1 MTTPRTV
8 PIIEFIFDFGSPNA
22 YLSHKVLP
30 GIAAR
35 TGATVK
41 LVPCLLGGIFKL
53 TGNQAPFSAFGHI
66 KGKLEYEQLEL
77 RRFVAKHG
85 LSRFAHNPHF
95 PMNTLLMMRGMVAA
109 QRAGVA
115 EAYLDAVLGGMW
127 EDGRKMDDPEVVLA
141 VLNEAGLDGRAIL
154 EATQDPEVKA
164 ELVANTE
171 AAAARGVFGIPTY
184 FVGAEMFFGKERLE
198 QLEECLTTSA

>member
-1 MTTPRTV
+1 MTASQAA

-30 GIAAR
+30 GIAER
-35 TGATVK
+35 TGAVVK

-66 KGKLEYEQLEL
+66 KGKLDYEQLEL

-95 PMNTLLMMRGMVAA
+95 PMNTLLMMRGMIAA

-115 EAYLDAVLGGMW
+115 ETYLEAVLVGMW

-141 VLNEAGLDGRAIL
+141 VLNEAGLDGRALL
-154 EATQDPEVKA
+154 EATQDAGVKA

-184 FVGAEMFFGKERLE
+184 FVGDEMFFGKERLE
-198 QLEECLTTSA
+198 QLEECLIQTR

>member
-1 MTTPRTV
+1 MTAPTPNRV
-8 PIIEFIFDFGSPNA
+8 IEFIFDFGSPNA

-30 GIAAR
+30 GLAAR
-35 TGATVK
+35 TGTTVK

-53 TGNQAPFSAFGHI
+53 TGNQAPFTAFGHI
-66 KGKLEYEQLEL
+66 KGKLDYEQLEL

-85 LSRFAHNPHF
+85 LTRFAHNPHF

-115 EAYLDAVLGGMW
+115 DAYLDAVLAGMW
-127 EDGRKMDDPEVVLA
+127 EDGRKMDDPEVVQA
-141 VLNEAGLDGRAIL
+141 VLDEAGLDGRALL
-154 EATQDPEVKA
+154 EATQDPLVKA
-164 ELVANTE
+164 ELVTNTE

-184 FVGAEMFFGKERLE
+184 FVGDEMFFGKERLGQIE
-198 QLEECLTTSA
+198 GYLVQIV

>member
-1 MTTPRTV
+1 MTAPTPNRV
-8 PIIEFIFDFGSPNA
+8 IEFIFDFGSPNA

-30 GIAAR
+30 GLAAR
-35 TGATVK
+35 TGTTVK

-53 TGNQAPFSAFGHI
+53 TGNQAPFTAFGHI
-66 KGKLEYEQLEL
+66 KGKLDYEQLEL

-85 LSRFAHNPHF
+85 LTRFAHNPHF

-115 EAYLDAVLGGMW
+115 DAYLDAVLAGMW
-127 EDGRKMDDPEVVLA
+127 EDGRKMDDPEVVQS
-141 VLNEAGLDGRAIL
+141 VLDAAGLDGRALL
-154 EATQDPEVKA
+154 EATQDPLVKA
-164 ELVANTE
+164 ELAANTE

-184 FVGAEMFFGKERLE
+184 FVGDEMFFGKERLGQIE
-198 QLEECLTTSA
+198 DYLVQIV

>member
-1 MTTPRTV
+1 MTAPKAA

-30 GIAAR
+30 EIAAR

-53 TGNQAPFSAFGHI
+53 TGNQAPFTAFGHI

-154 EATQDPEVKA
+154 EATQDPAVKA

-184 FVGAEMFFGKERLE
+184 FVGDEMFFGKERLE
-198 QLEECLTTSA
+198 QLEECLMQGA

>member
-1 MTTPRTV
+1 MTASQAAPV
-8 PIIEFIFDFGSPNA
+8 IEFIFDFGSPNA

-53 TGNQAPFSAFGHI
+53 TGNQAPFTAFGHI
-66 KGKLEYEQLEL
+66 KGKLDYEQLEL
-77 RRFVAKHG
+77 RRFVARHG

-109 QRAGVA
+109 GRAGVA
-115 EAYLDAVLGGMW
+115 ETYLEAVLVGMW

-141 VLNEAGLDGRAIL
+141 VLNEAGLDGRALL
-154 EATQDPEVKA
+154 EATQDAGVKA

-184 FVGAEMFFGKERLE
+184 FVGDEMFFGKERLE
-198 QLEECLTTSA
+198 QLEECLIQTR

>member
-95 PMNTLLMMRGMVAA
+95 PMNTLLLMRGMVAA

-171 AAAARGVFGIPTY
+171 AAAACGVFGIPTY
-184 FVGAEMFFGKERLE
+184 FVGTEMFFGKERLE
-198 QLEECLTTSA
+198 QLEECLTKNA

>member
-1 MTTPRTV
+1 MTAPTPNRV
-8 PIIEFIFDFGSPNA
+8 IEFIFDFGSPNA

-30 GIAAR
+30 GLAAR
-35 TGATVK
+35 TGTTVK

-53 TGNQAPFSAFGHI
+53 TGNQAPFTAFGHI
-66 KGKLEYEQLEL
+66 KGKLDYEQLEL

-85 LSRFAHNPHF
+85 LTRFAHNPHF

-115 EAYLDAVLGGMW
+115 DAYLDAVLAGMW
-127 EDGRKMDDPEVVLA
+127 EDGRKMDDPEVVQA
-141 VLNEAGLDGRAIL
+141 VLDEAGLDGRALL
-154 EATQDPEVKA
+154 EATQDPLVKA
-164 ELVANTE
+164 ELVTNTE

-184 FVGAEMFFGKERLE
+184 FVGDEMFFGKERLGQIE
-198 QLEECLTTSA
+198 DYLVQIV

>member
-1 MTTPRTV
+1 MTAPSPRV
-8 PIIEFIFDFGSPNA
+8 IEFIFDFGSPNA

-41 LVPCLLGGIFKL
+41 LIPCLLGGIFKL
-53 TGNQAPFSAFGHI
+53 TGNQAPFTAFGHI
-66 KGKLEYEQLEL
+66 KGKLDYEQLEL

-85 LSRFAHNPHF
+85 LSRFSHNPHF
-95 PMNTLLMMRGMVAA
+95 PMNTLLMMRGMIAA

-115 EAYLDAVLGGMW
+115 EAYLDAVLAGMW
-127 EDGRKMDDPEVVLA
+127 EEGRKMDDTEVVQA
-141 VLNEAGLDGRAIL
+141 VLDAAGLDGRTLL
-154 EATQDPEVKA
+154 EATQDPAVKA
-164 ELVANTE
+164 ELIANTE

-184 FVGAEMFFGKERLE
+184 FVGDEMFFGKERLG
-198 QLEECLTTSA
+198 QLKDCLTQSG

>member
-1 MTTPRTV
+1 MTASQAAPV
-8 PIIEFIFDFGSPNA
+8 IEFIFDFGSPNA

-66 KGKLEYEQLEL
+66 KGKLDYEQLEL
-77 RRFVAKHG
+77 RRFVARHG

-109 QRAGVA
+109 GRAGVA
-115 EAYLDAVLGGMW
+115 ETYLEAVLVGMW

-141 VLNEAGLDGRAIL
+141 VLNEAGLDGRALL
-154 EATQDPEVKA
+154 EATQDAGVKA

-184 FVGAEMFFGKERLE
+184 FVGDEMFFGKERLE
-198 QLEECLTTSA
+198 QLEECLIQTR

>member
-1 MTTPRTV
+1 MTALKAAPL
-8 PIIEFIFDFGSPNA
+8 IEFIFDFGSPNA

-77 RRFVAKHG
+77 WRFVAKHG

-141 VLNEAGLDGRAIL
+141 VLNEAGLDGRALL
-154 EATQDPEVKA
+154 EATQDAEVKA

-171 AAAARGVFGIPTY
+171 AAVERGVFGIPTF
-184 FVGAEMFFGKERLE
+184 FVGAEMFFGKERLG
-198 QLEECLTTSA
+198 QVEEAASA